1 MSGALAHFFRN
12 AGLTTFAHPLLTII
26 SMLIGFVLFFLA
38 RTRKE
43 MSFFL
48 AVGIL
53 PAVSGI
59 LAMYFKYKYSNVGM
73 FGPPG
78 PEAITAGKREAWI
91 DLSVGPFGSNNNS
104 VFKKPAPAYECKKRW
119 LNEP

>member
-1 MSGALAHFFRN
+1 MFGAVTDFIRN
-12 AGLTTFAHPLLTII
+12 AGLTTFVHFLVTAI
-26 SMLIGFVLFFLA
+26 SILIGFAWFFLA
-38 RTRKE
+38 RTRRE

-73 FGPPG
+73 FAPPG
-78 PEAITAGKREAWI
+78 PEEIAAAKREAWI
-91 DLSVGPFGSNNNS
+91 DLSVGLAAAVMI
-104 VFKKPAPAYECKKRW
+104 VFLRSWRRRLIVKRDG
-119 LNEP
+119 